1 VSAPRA
7 VVVGAGIGG
16 LATAIRLRLQ
26 GRAVTLID
34 RRDQLGGRAGAWQSE
49 GFTFDTGPS
58 HLMQLDPLRALFA
71 AAGTTLDDQLRLTR
85 LEPAY
90 RVHTGDGGS
99 IAMSGDPAR
108 LEAELERF
116 SPGSGPGAREF
127 LALGQALQRVGMD
140 AVIDRE
146 GLDWAAFLQPRHWPL
161 LARGVL
167 WRRLGGL
174 AGRYFA
180 DERLRQAFTA
190 QALYMGM
197 DPARAPG
204 IYALLPHVELAE
216 GLYFPQ
222 GGMRAIP
229 EALGRLA
236 VSLGV
241 VVRLSVE
248 VAGVR
253 RDGAR
258 ATGVALA
265 DGTALDADL
274 VVLNADLPSAY
285 ARLLGEP
292 PPRAPRL
299 RYTCG
304 AFVMLLGVKGATDH
318 LLHHNLFLPA
328 DMRGAMHALFT
339 AGQVGDD
346 PVVYLSNPTRTDP
359 SLAPE
364 GHETLFVLAPV
375 PNLDAGIDWA
385 REAPA
390 LADRLIDGLGRQAV
404 PNLRDRL
411 VVKRVIAPPDWARDW
426 RLARGAAFGLDHGL
440 DQMSFMRP
448 HNRHARLSNV
458 YFVGA
463 STHPGSGIPLVLTSA
478 RLVAERIGREQPG
491 GDGPLGEVAVG
502 DRSATC

>member
-1 VSAPRA
+1 MSGPRA

-26 GRAVTLID
+26 GRAVTLLD

-49 GFTFDTGPS
+49 GFRFDTGPS
-58 HLMQLDPLRALFA
+58 HLMQLGPLHALFE
-71 AAGTTLDDQLRLTR
+71 AAGTRLTDHLDLTR

-90 RVHTGDGGS
+90 RVHLGDGG
-99 IAMSGDPAR
+99 ALALSGDPAR

-127 LALGQALQRVGMD
+127 LALGRALHQVGMD

-146 GLDWAAFLQPRHWPL
+146 GLDWAAFLRPRHWPL

-197 DPARAPG
+197 DPERAPG
-204 IYALLPHVELAE
+204 IYALLPHLELAE
-216 GLYFPQ
+216 GLYFPK
-222 GGMRAIP
+222 GGMHAIP

-236 VSLGV
+236 VRLGV
-241 VVRLSVE
+241 ELKLGAE
-248 VAGVR
+248 VAGVE
-253 RDGAR
+253 RDGER
-258 ATGVALA
+258 ATGVMLT
-265 DGTALDADL
+265 DGTRLDAEL

-285 ARLLGEP
+285 ARLLGEA

-304 AFVMLLGVKGATDH
+304 AFVMLLGVKGPTDG

-328 DMRGAMHALFT
+328 DMRGAMRSLFA
-339 AGQVGDD
+339 AGRVGDD
-346 PVVYLSNPTRTDP
+346 PVVYLSNPTRSDP

-375 PNLDAGIDWA
+375 PNLDAGVDWG

-390 LADRLIDGLGRQAV
+390 LADRLIDWLGRQAV
-404 PNLRDRL
+404 PHLRERL

-448 HNRHARLSNV
+448 PNRHARWPNV

-478 RLVAERIGREQPG
+478 RLVAERIGREQP
-491 GDGPLGEVAVG
+491 AG
-502 DRSATC
+502 DRSAAC

>member
-1 VSAPRA
+1 MSRDRA

-16 LATAIRLRLQ
+16 LAAAIRLRLQ
-26 GRAVTLID
+26 GRAVTLLD

-49 GFTFDTGPS
+49 GFSFDTGPS
-58 HLMQLDPLRALFA
+58 HLMQLEPLRALFE
-71 AAGTTLDDQLRLTR
+71 AAGTRLEDHLELTR

-90 RVHTGDGGS
+90 RVHLGDGR
-99 IAMSGDPAR
+99 ALALSGDAAR
-108 LEAELERF
+108 LDAELERF

-127 LALGQALQRVGMD
+127 LALGAALHRVGMD

-146 GLDWAAFLQPRHWPL
+146 GLDWAAFLRPRHWPL
-161 LARGVL
+161 MTRGVL
-167 WRRLGGL
+167 WRRLDGL
-174 AGRYFA
+174 AGRYFP
-180 DERLRQAFTA
+180 DERLREAFTA

-204 IYALLPHVELAE
+204 IYALLPHLELAE
-216 GLYFPQ
+216 GLYFPR

-236 VSLGV
+236 ERLGV
-241 VVRLSVE
+241 EIRLGAE
-248 VAGVR
+248 VAQVA
-253 RDGAR
+253 RDGHR
-258 ATGVALA
+258 ATGVVLA
-265 DGTALDADL
+265 DGTRLDAEV
-274 VVLNADLPSAY
+274 VVLNADLPTAY
-285 ARLLGEP
+285 ARLLGEA

-304 AFVMLLGVKGATDH
+304 AFVMLLGVAGATPG

-328 DMRGAMHALFT
+328 DMRRAMRHLFE
-339 AGQVGDD
+339 AGRVGDD
-346 PVVYLSNPTRTDP
+346 PVVYLSNPTRTDAT
-359 SLAPE
+359 LAPA

-375 PNLDAGIDWA
+375 PNMDAGIDWT
-385 REAPA
+385 EEGPA
-390 LADRLIDGLGRQAV
+390 LADRLIDWLGRRAV
-404 PNLRDRL
+404 PNLRERL

-426 RLARGAAFGLDHGL
+426 RLGRGAAFGLDHGL

-448 HNRHARLSNV
+448 RNRHARWANV

-478 RLVAERIGREQPG
+478 RLAAERIAREQP
-491 GDGPLGEVAVG
+491 LGAL
-502 DRSATC
+502 C